1 MAMTA
6 QQELDLTDTA
16 SEKCLLAQQ
25 YSAPRARMKIMANY
39 AALTKRR
46 HQLLTQIDSATES
59 GGSMCSLGSFM
70 ESRFR

>member
-6 QQELDLTDTA
+6 QEELDLTDTA
-16 SEKCLLAQQ
+16 IRNCLLAQQ
-25 YSAPRARMKIMANY
+25 YSAPGARMKIMANY

-46 HQLLTQIDSATES
+46 DQLLTQLDSASES

-70 ESRFR
+70 ESRFQ